1 MLPPETKVF
10 ATACGDWGRFSAV
23 TLALEVR
30 DLTCIRGQRVLFR
43 GLGFSVAAGRAVSLE
58 GPNGVGKTS
67 LLRML
72 AGFLRP
78 ASGMIRLRT
87 DGAEVTEDEERGKFV
102 GWFAHQDGVKPQLSV
117 REQLAFFATLYGNQ
131 NGLSEVMATFGLT
144 ALAELPG
151 LYLSAG
157 QKRRLALAR
166 LKLSARPLWLLDE
179 PLAALDTAGKKL
191 VAATITAH
199 CASGG
204 LVVAATHDP
213 LGVDCEKLILEKAP

>member
-1 MLPPETKVF
+1 M
-10 ATACGDWGRFSAV
+10 

-30 DLTCIRGQRVLFR
+30 DLACIRGQRALFR
-43 GLGFSVAAGRAVSLE
+43 GLNFSVAAGRAVSLE

-87 DGAEVTEDEERGKFV
+87 NGAEVSEAEDRGKFV
-102 GWFAHQDGVKPQLSV
+102 GWFAHQDGVKAQLSV
-117 REQLAFFATLYGNQ
+117 REQLDFYARLHGRSYDPPAVMAKF
-131 NGLSEVMATFGLT
+131 GLS

-157 QKRRLALAR
+157 QKRRVALAR
-166 LKLSARPLWLLDE
+166 LHLSARPLWLLDE

-191 VAATITAH
+191 VAETITTH
-199 CASGG
+199 CAEGG
-204 LVVAATHDP
+204 IVVAATHDP
-213 LGVDCEKLILEKAP
+213 LNVDCEKLVLERMS